1 MLAGRRGNPPAEYD
15 TRSVTG
21 SDRAVAGDGPM
32 ADPDRTD
39 ELDPDDAELAA
50 ELDLPEHGQAYK
62 LGYLVARLLPRVLFP
77 VGAVFAVIGLFHQAW
92 SIFVMCG
99 IVAVAIVL
107 HGIAELM
114 DYEVLRGLPTGTRT
128 LVVGIVSLAIG
139 AALGITTIVFALTH

>member
-1 MLAGRRGNPPAEYD
+1 
-15 TRSVTG
+15 
-21 SDRAVAGDGPM
+21 M

-39 ELDPDDAELAA
+39 DRDTTDALDPDDAELAA

-77 VGAVFAVIGLFHQAW
+77 VGAVFAVIGLFHQSW

-107 HGIAELM
+107 HGIAEIM